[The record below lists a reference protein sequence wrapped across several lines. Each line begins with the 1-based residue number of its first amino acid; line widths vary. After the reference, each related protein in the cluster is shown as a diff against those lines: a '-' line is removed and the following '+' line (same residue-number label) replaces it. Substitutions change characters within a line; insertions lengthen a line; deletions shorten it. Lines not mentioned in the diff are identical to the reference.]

1 MKRQVSYFVDDA
13 TITVDIEGETSVGT
27 PQVLLDQEDDLTAS
41 TSWHK
46 SGYIVAPFLTQN
58 ENDELRAGLRKI
70 LHGLVDTITRRH
82 VIHFDPENYHNY
94 IGSDENHLALT
105 REIKDGFAIR
115 LLPIDIKK
123 IEKRISDLCCMPVI
137 SICPSTEEPIF
148 NVRVVRPHKNDNNPP
163 SPRRVARS
171 SQKFYQRLFSHR
183 RQRPR
188 FRPSP
193 CARQPSLAR
202 IRYRAHQR
210 GRQGER
216 PQIHCPVGHFLRGRN
231 SNGPPMPWSR

>member
-163 SPRRVARS
+163 
-171 SQKFYQRLFSHR
+171 HR
-183 RQRPR
+183 DVW
-188 FRPSP
+188 
-193 CARQPSLAR
+193 LD
-202 IRYRAHQR
+202 H
-210 GRQGER
+210 
-216 PQIHCPVGHFLRGRN
+216 LKN
-231 SNGPPMPWSR
+231 SINPAFPG